1 MRKSSKRRWGL
12 APIIILL
19 LALAAGGYYF
29 WGLAPQTAA
38 ATEVPLQ
45 TARVR
50 SGDISILVNGSGKL
64 VAAARIELGFRS
76 GGTVVSVPVQVGWTV
91 AEGDLLVVLDD
102 SAARLTLAEKELAL
116 QALISPDALISADI
130 ARLSAQ
136 GNLDKAIS
144 ELQYFISPAV
154 YRAEQNLLEAQ
165 RGLDGKKDANSPAD
179 EITAAESALSRAE
192 SALKT
197 AQYLYTAEYV
207 PATFTTS
214 YRDATTRET
223 IETIIPPSGDTI
235 SLARA
240 KVQAAQLALED
251 ARQYYARLSGNTEP
265 CADLTSYG
273 ALTSKLTSACLAV
286 QSAQLTLE
294 NTRLSA
300 PTAGTVTVLNTA
312 AGQSVGTS
320 PVVAIASDEMFIQLY
335 LEETDLAFVQ
345 SGMPVRV
352 VFDAYPEEIFEGI
365 VTRVDPELVTV
376 SNVNYVSAWATVE
389 LPAGKTFLS
398 GMSAEVEVVSGEALS
413 TLLIPVQALREL
425 APGSYAVFVLQED
438 GTLKF
443 TPVKIGLRDFAT
455 VEILDGLKGGEVV
468 STGVVETK

>member
-12 APIIILL
+12 TPIILL
-19 LALAAGGYYF
+19 LIALAAGGYYF
-29 WGLAPQTAA
+29 WGLTPQTAS
-38 ATEVPLQ
+38 ATEAPLQ

-50 SGDISILVNGSGKL
+50 KGDISILVNGSGKL
-64 VAAARIELGFRS
+64 LSAARIELSFRS
-76 GGTVVSVPVQVGWTV
+76 GGTVVSVPAQVGQTV
-91 AEGDLLVVLDD
+91 AEGDTLVVLDD

-116 QALISPDALISADI
+116 QALISPDALISAEI
-130 ARLSAQ
+130 ARLNAQ
-136 GNLDKAIS
+136 GNLDKAIN
-144 ELQYFISPAV
+144 ELQYLISPAV
-154 YRAEQNLLEAQ
+154 YRAEQSLLESQ
-165 RGLDGKKDANSPAD
+165 RNLDEKKAANAPAD
-179 EITAAESALSRAE
+179 EIAAAESTLSRAE

-207 PATFTTS
+207 PATFLTS
-214 YRDATTRET
+214 YRDETTRAT
-223 IETIIPPSGDTI
+223 IETIIPPTAEAI

-240 KVQAAQLALED
+240 KVQAAQLTLED
-251 ARQYYARLSGNTEP
+251 ARQYYTRLSGDTEP
-265 CADLTSYG
+265 CADLTTYG

-286 QSAQLTLE
+286 QSAQLSLE
-294 NTRLSA
+294 NTNLTA
-300 PTAGTVTVLNTA
+300 PSGGTVTLLNTA

-320 PVVAIASDEMFIQLY
+320 PVVAIASDEMFIQFY
-335 LEETDLAFVQ
+335 LEETDLALIQ
-345 SGMPVRV
+345 PGMPVRV
-352 VFDAYPEEIFEGI
+352 VFDAYPEDVFDGL
-365 VTRVDPELVTV
+365 VTRVDPELATV
-376 SNVNYVSAWATVE
+376 SNVNYVSAWATVD

-455 VEILDGLKGGEVV
+455 VEILEGLSGGEVV
-468 STGVVETK
+468 STGTVETK